1 MVSGRICPTNVS
13 VFETS
18 DERPVTDAELL
29 PSCSMATPNRA
40 GLMHTSLISR
50 ASVGISAFCGGLIME
65 TSTSR
70 LRETRVGRALCM
82 FALLAGVC
90 AVSVRA
96 QAPIP
101 REPTLPKT
109 TVGSELYRF
118 YCANCHGQDAK
129 GRAPTPAMRT
139 ASADLTTLA
148 KRNDGVFPRE
158 SIRALLIH
166 GPEKGSAHGTS
177 DMPAWGT
184 IFRAFDKNDT
194 VVALRVDNLVAYLES
209 IQVAAAARSVQ

>member
-1 MVSGRICPTNVS
+1 
-13 VFETS
+13 
-18 DERPVTDAELL
+18 
-29 PSCSMATPNRA
+29 
-40 GLMHTSLISR
+40 
-50 ASVGISAFCGGLIME
+50 ME

-70 LRETRVGRALCM
+70 RRKTRQRFDLRGRGRRALWM
-82 FALLAGVC
+82 LVLLAGVC
-90 AVSVRA
+90 SVALNA

-148 KRNDGVFPRE
+148 TRNGGVFPRE
-158 SIRALLIH
+158 TVRALLAQ
-166 GPEKGSAHGTS
+166 GPEKSAAHGTR
-177 DMPAWGT
+177 DMPVWGA

-194 VVALRVDNLVAYLES
+194 MVAVRIDNLVTYLES
-209 IQVAAAARSVQ
+209 IQAAASKRSAQ